1 MNEATLLHGAGLE
14 SRGGSVEVVRGASK
28 GARLQVGRDAVRVG
42 RHKSCDLVLDDGKIS
57 SIHCEL
63 QATHEGVRVRDVGSK
78 NGTFVGAV
86 RITEAYLTEPGVL
99 TIGETDLSF
108 APTKPEAVP
117 LAAAEA
123 FGPLAGRSGAMRVVF
138 ERLSRAAPT
147 ELTVL
152 LLGETGT
159 GKEVAAQAIHGAS
172 ARKGPF
178 VVVDCASIPPS
189 LAESTLFGHERG
201 AFTGAAHRR
210 LSPFIEAKGGTLFLD
225 ELGELPLDLQPRL
238 LRVLAERRVKAVGS
252 NEYVDVDVR
261 VVCAT
266 RQDLVRGVH
275 DGSFRS
281 DLYFRGAQLRVE
293 LPPLRERLEDITLL
307 VRRILAGLGDEGAI
321 ARVPDDAWKRLMRHD
336 YPGNVRELRNAVTV
350 AHALSP
356 EGPLDIGAHLAD
368 ARIAGDGGGLRV
380 AGRTYHEAKED
391 ALGRFEREYFAW
403 LVGASGG
410 RVGEMAALADLQ
422 RAHVRKYLRRH
433 GLGGTRTRGSRSV
446 DPDDEVLSTPPA
458 AGRDPTKRPE

>member
-1 MNEATLLHGAGLE
+1 M
-14 SRGGSVEVVRGASK
+14 VRGSTA
-28 GARLQVGRDAVRVG
+28 GARLAIGRDAVRVG

-63 QATHEGVRVRDVGSK
+63 QATHAGVRVRDVGSK
-78 NGTFVGAV
+78 NGTYVGAV
-86 RITEAYLTEPGVL
+86 RITEAFLTEPGVL
-99 TIGETDLSF
+99 TIGETDLAFS
-108 APTKPEAVP
+108 PTQPESVP
-117 LAAAEA
+117 LAQADS
-123 FGPLAGRSGAMRVVF
+123 FGPLAGRSAAMRVVF
-138 ERLSRAAPT
+138 ERLSRASPT

-159 GKEVAAQAIHGAS
+159 GKEVAAQAIHGGS

-189 LAESTLFGHERG
+189 LAESTLFGHEKG
-201 AFTGAAHRR
+201 SFTGAATRR
-210 LSPFIEAKGGTLFLD
+210 LSPFVEARGGTLFLD

-281 DLYFRGAQLRVE
+281 DLYFRVAQLRVE
-293 LPPLRERLEDITLL
+293 LPALRDRLDDIPLL
-307 VRRILAGLGDEGAI
+307 VRRILADLGDEAAA
-321 ARVPDDAWKRLMRHD
+321 ARVPDESWKRLMRHD
-336 YPGNVRELRNAVTV
+336 YPGNVRELRNAVIV
-350 AHALSP
+350 AHALAP
-356 EGPLDIGAHLAD
+356 TGPLDIAAHLAD
-368 ARIAGDGGGLRV
+368 ARVSSEVGGARV
-380 AGRTYHEAKED
+380 AGRTYHEAKEE

-433 GLGGTRTRGSRSV
+433 GLGGTRTRGPNVVRGDDDDDAEPSV
-446 DPDDEVLSTPPA
+446 A
-458 AGRDPTKRPE
+458 RDPTERAE

>member
-1 MNEATLLHGAGLE
+1 MSGSVGPITAGRPGSDATLLLGAGLE
-14 SRGGSVEVVRGASK
+14 SRGGSFEVVRGTSK
-28 GARLQVGRDAVRVG
+28 GARIAVGRDAVSVG
-42 RHKSCDLVLDDGKIS
+42 RHKSCNLVLEDTKIS

-63 QATHEGVRVRDVGSK
+63 QATHAGVRVRDVGSK

-86 RITEAYLTEPGVL
+86 RVTEAFLSEPGVL
-99 TIGETDLSF
+99 TIGETDLAF
-108 APTKPEAVP
+108 TPTKPETVQ
-117 LAAAEA
+117 LVEAES
-123 FGPLAGRSGAMRVVF
+123 FGPLAGRSPSMRAVF
-138 ERLSRAAPT
+138 ERLLRAAPT

-172 ARKGPF
+172 GRKGPF
-178 VVVDCASIPPS
+178 VVVDCGSIPAS

-201 AFTGAAHRR
+201 SFTGASNKR
-210 LSPFIEAKGGTLFLD
+210 LSPFVEARGGTLFLD

-281 DLYFRGAQLRVE
+281 DLYFRVAQLRVE
-293 LPPLRERLEDITLL
+293 LPPLRDRREDITLL
-307 VRRILAGLGDEGAI
+307 VGRMLADLGDAASF
-321 ARVPDDAWKRLMRHD
+321 ARVPDESWKRLLRHD
-336 YPGNVRELRNAVTV
+336 FPGNVRELRNAVTV

-356 EGPLDIGAHLAD
+356 SGPLDIASHLAD
-368 ARIAGDGGGLRV
+368 ARIAAETGSLRV

-391 ALGRFEREYFAW
+391 ALARFEREYFAW
-403 LVGASGG
+403 LTSAAGG

-433 GLGGTRTRGSRSV
+433 GLGGTRTR
-446 DPDDEVLSTPPA
+446 TPRGA
-458 AGRDPTKRPE
+458 